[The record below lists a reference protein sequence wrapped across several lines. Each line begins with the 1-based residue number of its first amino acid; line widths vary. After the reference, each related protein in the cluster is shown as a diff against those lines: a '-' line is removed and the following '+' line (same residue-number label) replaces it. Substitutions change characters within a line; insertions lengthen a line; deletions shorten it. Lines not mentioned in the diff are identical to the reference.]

1 MKHII
6 CDTIVL
12 KDISEEEFNERNGA
26 KEEEE
31 LLMQIAN
38 LCSENEK
45 NDELQDAFQVVQDI
59 LFRMHRSIRA
69 FGLFDNEEYVGHV
82 LLSDHETPT
91 PEIHVELDEAY
102 RRRGIGSQAL
112 RLVIDEAFQ
121 NASVDFL
128 IYRVHGEN
136 AASIALVEKC
146 GGVLVETGSYID
158 EIIRHYH
165 ICRPN
170 K

>member
-6 CDTIVL
+6 CDNIIL
-12 KDISEEEFNERNGA
+12 KDISEEEFYEKSGA
-26 KEEEE
+26 KEEEALLLE
-31 LLMQIAN
+31 LAE
-38 LCSENEK
+38 LCEQSSQTEK
-45 NDELQDAFQVVQDI
+45 MQDAFQVVQGV
-59 LFRMHRSIRA
+59 LSRMHRQIRA
-69 FGLFDNEEYVGHV
+69 FALFDEEDYIGYIS
-82 LLSDHETPT
+82 LSDHGTPT
-91 PEIHVELDEAY
+91 PEIHIELCEEY

-136 AASIALVEKC
+136 VASIALVEKC
-146 GGVLVETGSYID
+146 GGVLIETGSYID